1 MALIL
6 TSAGS
11 SSTLPTSSAAR
22 KKKKR
27 SRLLDAVN
35 HGNVEK
41 IIKLLVNCDPNFI
54 DESSGET
61 PLSLA
66 AINTSLQTTT
76 TQRVIV
82 ALVNGGA
89 LLDFRTREGRT
100 ALHVAVLKSNYVA
113 LKTFL
118 GLGGSPDCQDSAG
131 LTPLFYSI
139 IHKANPKLTQLLLH
153 EHASIGC
160 TDQQGWHEAHHAC
173 KLGLS
178 GHLENLL
185 YYGTDMN
192 AKIAGSGNTPLH
204 VAAIND
210 QKDCSKLLLMRGS
223 DTSIVNNS
231 HQTAHQVAVIAGNLE
246 LAEMIRN
253 FKSEQV
259 MPYREKPKY
268 NPARQRPATHSP
280 AAPSEPSS
288 LPHPSSGHHLNF
300 SKNISNGTC
309 CPSSPC
315 LSQRSCAT
323 STTVSTSTTSS
334 GVCCELDHS
343 SLTESVSSEDD
354 PRTQISAATRIEGRR
369 EQKFLGSSTLP
380 SRGRRAGGLLGKQ
393 DSTGSTS
400 SASEASSSSGS
411 AGTPPITSYTEKT
424 VSLHRGNKGFGF
436 VLRGA
441 KASSPVLR
449 SIQSSATEKGV
460 TALQPI
466 SLQYLDEIEVSSV
479 FSLP

>member
-1 MALIL
+1 MALML
-6 TSAGS
+6 SAAGS
-11 SSTLPTSSAAR
+11 SSTLPTSSATR

-35 HGNVEK
+35 HGSVEK
-41 IIKLLVNCDPNFI
+41 IIKLLVNCDPNFV

-66 AINTSLQTTT
+66 ASNTSLQTTT

-89 LLDFRTREGRT
+89 ILDFRTKEGRT

-118 GLGGSPDCQDSAG
+118 GLGGSPDCQDSNG
-131 LTPLFYSI
+131 LTPLFYSV
-139 IHKANPKLTQLLLH
+139 IHKSNPKLMQLLLH
-153 EHASIGC
+153 EHATIGC
-160 TDQQGWHEAHHAC
+160 ADQQGWHEAHHAC

-185 YYGTDMN
+185 YYGADMK

-210 QKDCSKLLLMRGS
+210 QKDCAKLLLMRGC
-223 DTSIVNNS
+223 DTSVVNNS
-231 HQTAHQVAVIAGNLE
+231 HQNAHQVAVIAGNLQ
-246 LAEMIRN
+246 LADMIQS

-259 MPYREKPKY
+259 IPYREKPKY
-268 NPARQRPATHSP
+268 NPARQRPQQQQHATASEAHAHHP
-280 AAPSEPSS
+280 PSG
-288 LPHPSSGHHLNF
+288 HPSNPNKGL
-300 SKNISNGTC
+300 SNGTC

-343 SLTESVSSEDD
+343 SQTESVSSEDD
-354 PRTQISAATRIEGRR
+354 PRTQISATNGRIEGRR
-369 EQKFLGSSTLP
+369 EQKILGSCTLP
-380 SRGRRAGGLLGKQ
+380 SRGRRGLLGKQ
-393 DSTGSTS
+393 DSVGSNSSTS
-400 SASEASSSSGS
+400 ESSGS
-411 AGTPPITSYTEKT
+411 GSSATPPTTSYKEKT
-424 VSLHRGNKGFGF
+424 VTLHRGNKGFGF

-449 SIQSSATEKGV
+449 SIQSSAAEKGV
-460 TALQPI
+460 TAVQPI
-466 SLQYLDEIEVSSV
+466 SLQYLDEIEVSTAACMHTI
-479 FSLP
+479 